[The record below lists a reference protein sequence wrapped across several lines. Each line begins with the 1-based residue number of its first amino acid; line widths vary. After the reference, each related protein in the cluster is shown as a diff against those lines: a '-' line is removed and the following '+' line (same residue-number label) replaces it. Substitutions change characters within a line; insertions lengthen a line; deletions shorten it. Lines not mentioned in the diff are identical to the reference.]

1 MKKSLLG
8 AGFILLA
15 VYILFRDAFLW
26 PTWGLPLWTLLFVL
40 GFGYGAV
47 QNALRRNYTSA
58 YVCGV
63 IALIILERHYDWLNV
78 GTGTLVLA
86 AVLAGIGLGMIF
98 KPLLLQN
105 RSFGFQFNN
114 HREDILGDD
123 FVGYKGNDTVFGNT
137 TRYINDEDLTKV
149 TGNLVF
155 SGSSIYFANATIL
168 GDKAFYSGD
177 AVFSN
182 VKLYVPKDW
191 NVEFAGDKVFSSIK
205 TYPSPNPSGKT
216 LVITG
221 DYVFSNLEVFY
232 I

>member
-1 MKKSLLG
+1 MMKKTLLG
-8 AGFILLA
+8 AGLILLA
-15 VYILFRDAFLW
+15 AYILFRDAFLW
-26 PTWGLPLWTLLFVL
+26 PTWGLPLWTLIFVL

-47 QNALRRNYTSA
+47 QNVLRRNYTSA

-63 IALIILERHYDWLNV
+63 IALIILERHYGWLNV

-98 KPLLLQN
+98 KPVMF
-105 RSFGFQFNN
+105 RFDYKFNS
-114 HREDILGDD
+114 EGDQIVGGD
-123 FVGYKGNDTVFGNT
+123 FVGEKGNDTVFGNS
-137 TRYINDEDLTKV
+137 TRYINDENLTKV

-182 VKLYVPKDW
+182 VKLFVPKDW
-191 NVEFAGDKVFSSIK
+191 NVEFAGERVFSSIK
-205 TYPSPNPSGKT
+205 TYPNHNPGGKT

-221 DYVFSNLEVFY
+221 EYVFSNLEVFY

>member
-1 MKKSLLG
+1 MKKTLLG
-8 AGFILLA
+8 AGLILLA
-15 VYILFRDAFLW
+15 AYILFRDAFLW
-26 PTWGLPLWTLLFVL
+26 PTWGLPLWTLIFVL

-63 IALIILERHYDWLNV
+63 IALIILERHYGWLNV

-98 KPLLLQN
+98 KPVMF
-105 RSFGFQFNN
+105 RFDYKFNS
-114 HREDILGDD
+114 EGDQIVGGD
-123 FVGYKGNDTVFGNT
+123 FVGEKGNDTVFGNS
-137 TRYINDEDLTKV
+137 TRYINDENLTKV

-182 VKLYVPKDW
+182 VKLFVPKDW
-191 NVEFAGDKVFSSIK
+191 NVEFAGERVFSSIK
-205 TYPSPNPSGKT
+205 TYPNHNPGGKT

-221 DYVFSNLEVFY
+221 EYVFSNLEVFY

>member
-15 VYILFRDAFLW
+15 VYILFRDILL
-26 PTWGLPLWTLLFVL
+26 LPDFGISLWTLLFVL

-63 IALIILERHYDWLNV
+63 IALIILERHYGWLNV

-98 KPLLLQN
+98 KPALYC
-105 RSFGFQFNN
+105 FDFQYGP
-114 HREDILGDD
+114 HREDVLEDD
-123 FVGYKGNDTVFGNT
+123 FVGEKGNDTIFGNT

-182 VKLYVPKDW
+182 VKLFVPKDW
-191 NVEFAGDKVFSSIK
+191 NVEFAGERVFSSIK
-205 TYPSPNPSGKT
+205 TYPIHNPGGKT